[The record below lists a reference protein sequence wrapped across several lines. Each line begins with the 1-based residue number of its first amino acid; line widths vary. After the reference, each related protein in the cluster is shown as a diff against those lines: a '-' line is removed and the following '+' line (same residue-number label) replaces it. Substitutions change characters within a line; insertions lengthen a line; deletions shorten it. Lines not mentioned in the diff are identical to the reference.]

1 MDTMELLAVAVS
13 WAAREAYYLSLHHTP
28 QLRRLDD
35 SLGPEALPCPYLGLE

>member
-13 WAAREAYYLSLHHTP
+13 WAARDVYYFSLHHNP
-28 QLRRLDD
+28 QLHHLED